1 VPIEIHSLARQ
12 KLILWLSILLI
23 AAVSALSFY
32 SSNRLIAL
40 SERAERTQAI
50 LGELNRF
57 MSDLQGIETGARG
70 YVITGDPNFL
80 APQKTGAV
88 ETDRT
93 LRRLRALA
101 NGDRP
106 LRRKLDRMEALS
118 RQRIVLAEALIA
130 RRARG
135 LQAPALIPAL
145 EEGKAGMDQIRR
157 EVGSTFAAEAAGQRQ
172 HELDIERQV
181 LLTNGLMVAGVV
193 ASLGLILW
201 LFAIRGREI
210 GRRRRAEDEL
220 KALNAELEDRV
231 EARTAEVERSHELLD
246 AVIENMPATV
256 ALKDITDN
264 GRYVL
269 FNRAGERLLGMD
281 RADVIGRVDCDF
293 MPHDQAERLQE
304 EDLEVVAS
312 GETRFFA
319 ERVVATTSGDRIV
332 ESHKIP
338 ISGTNGGHRY
348 VLVIGRDLTEQRAT
362 ESQLRQIQRM
372 DAVGR
377 LTGGIAHD
385 FNNILAIIL
394 GNIDLL
400 REQQIDGTEGAEMAD
415 EALAAATHGAEL
427 VRRLLAFARMQHLE
441 PTALDLNRRLP
452 AITALLK
459 RTLGERV
466 TVRVNPVEGL
476 WPALVDPTQVD
487 DALVNLAINARDA
500 MPDGGALTIETGNE
514 TLDEDYAVHHVEV
527 TPGDYVM
534 LAVSDTGTGMEPAV
548 IARAFEPFF
557 TTKDE
562 GQGTGLGLSQVY
574 GWVKQSGG
582 HIKIYSELGHG
593 TTIKLYLPRADA
605 PRDEAANAPEAIEA
619 ALAGNETVL
628 VVEDNPKV
636 RSTVLRQ
643 LRDLGYSTL
652 EAGGGEAALDLVRS
666 PLAFDLLL
674 TDVVMPGGMTGYE
687 LARQA
692 RALRPELRVLFT
704 SGYTELAA
712 ASGQPAATGPLLS
725 KPYRKADLARAL
737 RAVLDEA

>member
-1 VPIEIHSLARQ
+1 MPIEIHSLARQ

-23 AAVSALSFY
+23 AGVSALSFY
-32 SSNRLIAL
+32 STNRLIAL
-40 SERAERTQAI
+40 SARAERTQNI

-80 APQKTGAV
+80 APQKAGAV
-88 ETDRT
+88 EADRT
-93 LRRLRALA
+93 LGRLRALA
-101 NGDRP
+101 QGDRR
-106 LRRKLDRMEALS
+106 LHQSLDRMEALS
-118 RQRIVLAEALIA
+118 RGRVVLADALIA

-135 LQAPALIPAL
+135 LEAQALIPDL

-157 EVGSTFAAEAAGQRQ
+157 EVGSAFADQAAGQRR

-181 LLTNGLMVAGVV
+181 LLTNGLMAAGVV

-220 KALNAELEDRV
+220 KMLNAELEDRV

-269 FNRAGERLLGMD
+269 FNRAGEKLLGMA
-281 RADVIGRVDCDF
+281 RADVIGRVDLDF
-293 MPHDQAERLQE
+293 MPPDQAERLQE
-304 EDLEVVAS
+304 EDRDVIAS
-312 GETRFFA
+312 GQTRFFP
-319 ERVVATTSGDRIV
+319 ERLVATSQGDRVV
-332 ESHKIP
+332 ESHKVP
-338 ISGTNGGHRY
+338 IFGANGGHRF

-362 ESQLRQIQRM
+362 ENQLRQIQRM

-394 GNIDLL
+394 GNVDLL

-415 EALAAATHGAEL
+415 EALGAATHGAEL

-441 PTALDLNRRLP
+441 PTALDLNKRLP

-459 RTLGERV
+459 RTLGERINV
-466 TVRVNPVEGL
+466 QVNAVEGL

-534 LAVSDTGTGMEPAV
+534 LAVSDTGTGMEANV

-557 TTKDE
+557 TTKEE

-593 TTIKLYLPRADA
+593 TTIKLYLPRADV
-605 PRDEAANAPEAIEA
+605 PRGDEDAAEAAVP
-619 ALAGNETVL
+619 ALTGSETIL

-692 RALRPELRVLFT
+692 RVIRPELRVLFT

-712 ASGQPAATGPLLS
+712 SSGQKIESGPLLS
-725 KPYRKADLARAL
+725 KPYRKADLARAI